1 MHADAHHTLAFVT
14 VTELLDSSGIVILSM
29 PARLEWSHFKFVS
42 RGQISCMLLQMC
54 LCSRT
59 LA

>member
-29 PARLEWSHFKFVS
+29 PARLE
-42 RGQISCMLLQMC
+42 
-54 LCSRT
+54 
-59 LA
+59 